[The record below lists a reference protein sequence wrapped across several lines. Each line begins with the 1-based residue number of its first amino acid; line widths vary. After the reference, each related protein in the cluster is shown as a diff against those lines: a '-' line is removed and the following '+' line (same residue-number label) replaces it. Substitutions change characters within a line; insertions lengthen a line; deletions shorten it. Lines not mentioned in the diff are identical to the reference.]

1 MTQGIRIGEL
11 ARRSGLTPD
20 VLRVWERRFGL
31 FSPERTPGGYRLYTP
46 DDERL
51 AHEVVALKARGLLL
65 AAAVEQARASVES
78 TRQATADADGPLPDA
93 LAAEIDAAVRV
104 LDQSATTAAVA
115 RTIEVLGPEAAMVE
129 VLLPYLVRLGRQWE
143 NGEVTVAHEHF
154 ASHIIRRHIGAQGA
168 ELNPT
173 GRRTAIVA
181 CPPGER
187 HDIGALMA
195 AVALSRKGWSVRFLG
210 ADTPIAAIDAIAST
224 LRTDV
229 VVLGGTR
236 RTVFEAVVP
245 LVQRLRSVT
254 QVAIGGAGANAEVA
268 KALGAT
274 LLPLDPVSAVAV
286 LDGAVEDAYA
296 TA

>member
-1 MTQGIRIGEL
+1 MTHGIRIGEL

-31 FSPERTPGGYRLYTP
+31 FNPERTPGGYRLYTP

-51 AHEVVALKARGLLL
+51 AHEVVALKARGLPL
-65 AAAVEQARASVES
+65 AVAVEQARAGIER
-78 TRQATADADGPLPDA
+78 TRQAMAEAGGPLPDT
-93 LAAEIDAAVRV
+93 LTAEIDEAVRV
-104 LDQSATTAAVA
+104 MDQAAATTAVA
-115 RTIEVLGPEAAMVE
+115 RAIEVLGPESAMVD

-143 NGEVTVAHEHF
+143 TGEVTVAHEHF

-210 ADTPIAAIDAIAST
+210 ADTPVAAIDSIAST
-224 LRTDV
+224 LCTDV

-268 KALGAT
+268 KALGAI
-274 LLPLDPVSAVAV
+274 LLPEDPVRAVAL
-286 LDGAVEDAYA
+286 LDGVVEDTSA

>member
-1 MTQGIRIGEL
+1 MTHGIRIGEL

-20 VLRVWERRFGL
+20 VLRVWERLFGL
-31 FSPERTPGGYRLYTP
+31 FNPECTPGGYRLYTP

-51 AHEVVALKARGLLL
+51 AHEVVALKARGLPL
-65 AAAVEQARASVES
+65 AVAVEQARAGIER
-78 TRQATADADGPLPDA
+78 TRQAMAEAGGPLPDT
-93 LAAEIDAAVRV
+93 LTAEIDEAVRV
-104 LDQSATTAAVA
+104 MDQAAATTAVA
-115 RTIEVLGPEAAMVE
+115 RAIEVLGPESAMVD

-143 NGEVTVAHEHF
+143 TGEVTVAHEHF

-210 ADTPIAAIDAIAST
+210 ADTPVAAIDSIAST

-268 KALGAT
+268 KALGAI
-274 LLPLDPVSAVAV
+274 LLPEDPVRAVAL
-286 LDGAVEDAYA
+286 LDGVVEDTSA